1 MSHLEDED
9 PINVLRQGLP
19 LSEAEKIL
27 DVCYGSMEKRNVL
40 GGLPTINRV

>member
-19 LSEAEKIL
+19 LSEAEKIM
-27 DVCYGSMEKRNVL
+27 DGSMEKRNVL
-40 GGLPTINRV
+40 SGLPRINRV